1 MSQRSFVF
9 VASILKEEYR
19 TIRYP
24 YQTGVKLYIP
34 NIIRQKQII
43 SDTVDKRMPTLDM
56 FDIEGR
62 FIPTSNRNT
71 DNEDKEE
78 EEDDN
83 EKEKTTKPGYGI
95 VVDAGL

>member
-1 MSQRSFVF
+1 
-9 VASILKEEYR
+9 
-19 TIRYP
+19 
-24 YQTGVKLYIP
+24 
-34 NIIRQKQII
+34 
-43 SDTVDKRMPTLDM
+43 MPTLDM

-83 EKEKTTKPGYGI
+83 EKGEKTKPGYGI